1 MAFQVLSWNDCSVE
15 QWQDVQEIISI
26 KDITPTDFILEIGD
40 VFFELDDDLTERDLN
55 KLKKAVSF
63 IATPIHAKGKSKV
76 NGKELKN
83 IKRLSLSNYV
93 DLDVLLTNNNIVDAL
108 PEAVKILYDMNDSV
122 YQVCVS
128 DVYNSVIDFMEYRKQ
143 VGQKYPTIFDDEEDE
158 YPEDFIP
165 EDDEPQEQPKSMQEQ
180 WLTVVFGMC
189 QGDITKY
196 EQIMSLPHILVFNW
210 VALAESLKPRQP
222 MKTANHH

>member
-1 MAFQVLSWNDCSVE
+1 MEFRILSWTDCTVE
-15 QWQDVQEIISI
+15 EWQDVQEVIGS
-26 KDITPTDFILEIGD
+26 KGITPTDFILEIGD
-40 VFFELDDDLTERDLN
+40 IFFDLDDDLTERDLN
-55 KLKKAVSF
+55 KLKNAISFVAKPIQAKA
-63 IATPIHAKGKSKV
+63 KNQV

-83 IKRLSLSNYV
+83 MKRLSLSNYV

-108 PEAVKILYDMNDSV
+108 PEAVKILYDLNHV
-122 YQVCVS
+122 HEVCVS

-158 YPEDFIP
+158 YPEDFVP
-165 EDDEPQEQPKSMQEQ
+165 EDDEPEEQPKSMQEQ

-189 QGDITKY
+189 QGDLTKY
-196 EQIMSLPHILVFNW
+196 QHIMSLPHILVFNW

-222 MKTANHH
+222 LKTASHR